1 MSSPTSTELPIA
13 KKRGRPKTVNVDKK
27 EYQKK
32 YYEAHKEALLEQKKE
47 YRLEKKDEIKEYQ
60 KEYYQNNRESLL
72 EKKKEYIDTLKE
84 SNPDKFKE
92 IRDKQLEQSKE
103 IHRKERELFKLFL
116 QLYEKGE
123 MNLPDTHKERINNLL
138 YI

>member
-1 MSSPTSTELPIA
+1 MSSPTSTELPIV

>member
-1 MSSPTSTELPIA
+1 MSSPTSTNLPIV